1 LTYAAYTVSSSKYV
15 PCARSPLFS
24 SVTARYS
31 SGPKVLEP
39 GYGSAVLYH
48 IFLAVPKISFR
59 CHRGK
64 MGHITSASSTAPW
77 KEMAKQQRTIMEKGG
92 GVVSVMDAATAQ
104 W

>member
-1 LTYAAYTVSSSKYV
+1 
-15 PCARSPLFS
+15 
-24 SVTARYS
+24 
-31 SGPKVLEP
+31 
-39 GYGSAVLYH
+39 
-48 IFLAVPKISFR
+48 
-59 CHRGK
+59 